1 MCGWEN
7 GSPVKSYN
15 SDTFDM
21 FSGMENDGACGEDDG
36 VYVDMDGKTG
46 SFIANYMDDATR
58 DLKRAYQG
66 AYTMCNLY
74 PSWYFYY
81 GDFKV
86 ITAAQSI

>member
-21 FSGMENDGACGEDDG
+21 FSGMETDGACDG
-36 VYVDMDGKTG
+36 IDMDGKTG
-46 SFIANYMDDATR
+46 SVIANYMDDATL
-58 DLKRAYQG
+58 DLKRAYEG
-66 AYTMCNLY
+66 AYTMCKLY